1 MQGVEGI
8 DRSMSN
14 SLAPLDFTSLE
25 GALTSLR
32 RALLRSAGTPMDE
45 ELRDACI
52 QRFEYTF
59 ELAWKMLKRQMEREA
74 LNSAEIDGYS
84 FKQLFRV
91 AGEKGLIV
99 DVPAWFDFREKRN
112 LTAHTY
118 DARKA
123 AEVYAVIA
131 GFEREVTDLLA
142 RLQARRG
149 E

>member
-1 MQGVEGI
+1 MQYMEGSE
-8 DRSMSN
+8 RSKTN
-14 SLAPLDFTSLE
+14 SPPPLDFTSLE
-25 GALTSLR
+25 GALRSLR
-32 RALLRSAGTPMDE
+32 RALDRSAGAPQDE

-52 QRFEYTF
+52 QRFDYTF
-59 ELAWKMLKRQMEREA
+59 ELAWKMLKRVMEREA
-74 LNSAEIDGYS
+74 LSPAEIDGYS

-91 AGEKGLIV
+91 AGEKGFLV

-118 DARKA
+118 DQRRA

-131 GFEREVTDLLA
+131 GFEREVTELLA